1 MLSVENVA
9 LLSAIL
15 WLGFVVESVAGF
27 GATVVALALG
37 VRYFAIDQLLAWFL
51 PLNLVLST
59 YLAIRHRRHIDRPLL
74 LRRIVPAMLVGLA
87 AGTALLQV
95 LSPEGGARVF
105 AAVVV
110 VIAALELA
118 RLIYFARRPP
128 PPSQAPPR
136 ALQLAVLTVAGVVH
150 GLFATGGPLA
160 VAVVHR
166 SVPDKSTLRATLA
179 GLWMSLNLLV
189 EARLVATGVLNPHSL
204 AISATLIPALVLAL
218 VAGEYIHHRVPER
231 PFRYLV
237 AALLGVTGVLLLIR

>member
-9 LLSAIL
+9 LLSGIL

-27 GATVVALALG
+27 GATVVALSLG

-59 YLAIRHRRHIDRPLL
+59 YLAVRHRRHLDDGLL
-74 LRRIVPAMLVGLA
+74 LRRILPAMLVGLA

-110 VIAALELA
+110 VISVLELA
-118 RLIYFARRPP
+118 RLVYFARRPAP
-128 PPSQAPPR
+128 PPPARP
-136 ALQLAVLTVAGVVH
+136 LQLAVLTVAGVVH

-179 GLWMSLNLLV
+179 GLWMTLNVLV
-189 EARLVATGVLNPHSL
+189 EARLVATGVLGARSL
-204 AISATLIPALVLAL
+204 LVSAALVPALVLAL